1 MHCTTAVVSPACTLY
16 RPGPRRPSL
25 NVSCH
30 FLSLSSKLMYRS
42 AWIAVSCSGRAIWV
56 VDISILLGNRSLKP
70 SFLAQSLPI
79 EPAPHSIFHFLNIR
93 QADMWKTVASLVI
106 GGFMFASVASGVG
119 ANPIGAAMGAFFF
132 FWLPA
137 IIVF

>member
-56 VDISILLGNRSLKP
+56 VDISILLGNGSLKP

-79 EPAPHSIFHFLNIR
+79 EPAPHSISRVPSTGNECQQL
-93 QADMWKTVASLVI
+93 VAI
-106 GGFMFASVASGVG
+106 EPVG
-119 ANPIGAAMGAFFF
+119 LLYKNAGIK
-132 FWLPA
+132 
-137 IIVF
+137 